1 MAGKRPCSEC
11 KRWFTKDPRV
21 GNRQHLCHRP
31 ECRAARNRKA
41 CSDWR
46 RENPDKVIAS
56 RLPHRL
62 PKVRPDPP
70 EVVLLD
76 PMRHF
81 SPSVVRHV
89 MVLLLSTTNAAV
101 DQALESVDKSLE
113 RLGRGNAAA
122 ATVRTTGCHRFG
134 RRFLAE
140 IYKTRPHL
148 LPPLDR

>member
-1 MAGKRPCSEC
+1 MPVAGKRPCSEC

-56 RLPHRL
+56 RLRRRL
-62 PKVRPDPP
+62 PKVPPDPA

-89 MVLLLSTTNAAV
+89 MGRKVTVVLEEVAKVLVHIARHEMPPKAKV
-101 DQALESVDKSLE
+101 RA
-113 RLGRGNAAA
+113 
-122 ATVRTTGCHRFG
+122 VRTAKVPRASARQETAPAR
-134 RRFLAE
+134 A
-140 IYKTRPHL
+140 
-148 LPPLDR
+148 PP